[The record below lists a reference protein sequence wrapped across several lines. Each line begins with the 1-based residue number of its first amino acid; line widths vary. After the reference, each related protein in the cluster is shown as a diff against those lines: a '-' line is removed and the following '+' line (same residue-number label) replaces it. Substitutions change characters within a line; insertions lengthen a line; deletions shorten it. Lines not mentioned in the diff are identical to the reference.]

1 MSQLASHNK
10 FKHKLYRDSS
20 IIVLVTFGVLI
31 LSGICG
37 IAIVDIL
44 NQYGYVY
51 EGSSFGKIFFE
62 TVYICIHSVF
72 RLEAHFSRRTG

>member
-51 EGSSFGKIFFE
+51 EGSSFGKIFF
-62 TVYICIHSVF
+62 
-72 RLEAHFSRRTG
+72 